1 MKKDMIMNEM
11 MAVMGNNHYIIITL
25 QYARIS
31 SIDLLFG
38 VIPYMM
44 TMKEISQLILWDL
57 YKNATLPLGHAGKY
71 SVLATRQRNPLKRL
85 LQKHL

>member
-11 MAVMGNNHYIIITL
+11 MAVIGNNHYIIITL

-44 TMKEISQLILWDL
+44 TMKEISQLGRCFLKTCL
-57 YKNATLPLGHAGKY
+57 T
-71 SVLATRQRNPLKRL
+71 NPPTPDFRKSE
-85 LQKHL
+85 

>member
-1 MKKDMIMNEM
+1 MNEM
-11 MAVMGNNHYIIITL
+11 MAVIGNNHYIIITL

-44 TMKEISQLILWDL
+44 TMK
-57 YKNATLPLGHAGKY
+57 
-71 SVLATRQRNPLKRL
+71 
-85 LQKHL
+85 